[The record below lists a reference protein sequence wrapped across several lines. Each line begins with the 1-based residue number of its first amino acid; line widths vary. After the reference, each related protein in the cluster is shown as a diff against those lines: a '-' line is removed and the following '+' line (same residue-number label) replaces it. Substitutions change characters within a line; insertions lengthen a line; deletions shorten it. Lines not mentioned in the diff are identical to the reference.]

1 MALPE
6 SKHISETLAV
16 MLIQTATE
24 HHKVM
29 LDRELLCHHVK
40 SKAGRAL
47 HTGRFHE
54 SYRPPWLLS
63 ARVRG
68 DRNLSASAEM
78 NLFNHK
84 TKIIWTSALCFHPL
98 NHFAKWSLCPQVQI
112 SVDGSTNKNKR
123 VKWKFTYSRQN
134 SLIVIWDQADMQKKC
149 FWSKDTTKQ
158 RRTRSNGSW
167 KCYSFILLLEEKKKT
182 VIIGII
188 YSGGDFCWQN
198 RHCNISCCWLTF
210 GQRWCRNRNTH
221 SAVFMRC
228 SINSKR
234 VHTRLNI
241 QPPVKSTSGPQSQF
255 QRLHTNPQIVIWM
268 KRKGNK

>member
-134 SLIVIWDQADMQKKC
+134 SLIVIWDQADMQKKMLLI
-149 FWSKDTTKQ
+149 KRYNQTK
-158 RRTRSNGSW
+158 
-167 KCYSFILLLEEKKKT
+167 K
-182 VIIGII
+182 
-188 YSGGDFCWQN
+188 
-198 RHCNISCCWLTF
+198 
-210 GQRWCRNRNTH
+210 
-221 SAVFMRC
+221 
-228 SINSKR
+228 NSKR
-234 VHTRLNI
+234 WVMEMLQFHPFVWGKKKDCNNWDNI
-241 QPPVKSTSGPQSQF
+241 FWWWLLLTEPSLQHK
-255 QRLHTNPQIVIWM
+255 LLLADIWTKM
-268 KRKGNK
+268 VQEQEHPLSCLYALQHKQ

>member
-1 MALPE
+1 MTVTIVCACE
-6 SKHISETLAV
+6 GG
-16 MLIQTATE
+16 QN
-24 HHKVM
+24 
-29 LDRELLCHHVK
+29 LL
-40 SKAGRAL
+40 
-47 HTGRFHE
+47 
-54 SYRPPWLLS
+54 
-63 ARVRG
+63 
-68 DRNLSASAEM
+68 
-78 NLFNHK
+78 NHK
-84 TKIIWTSALCFHPL
+84 IKITFALCFHPL
-98 NHFAKWSLCPQVQI
+98 NHFAKCSLCPQVQI

-123 VKWKFTYSRQN
+123 VEQKFTYNRQN
-134 SLIVIWDQADMQKKC
+134 SVIVTWYQADTQKKEA
-149 FWSKDTTKQ
+149 FDRKIQTNKEEPEAMGHG
-158 RRTRSNGSW
+158 NV
-167 KCYSFILLLEEKKKT
+167 SFIFLSDGKKKT

-198 RHCNISCCWLTF
+198 HHCNISCCWLTF

-255 QRLHTNPQIVIWM
+255 QRLHTNPLIVIWM